1 MGHPTWQ
8 RWGLLA
14 VIALLAIGLIAGT
27 LISSA
32 NWIQKPFPGFFL
44 HENLTVGP
52 YFLPHWTGRIGG
64 LKTLDRVM
72 SVEGRRLHHPLDLYD
87 VTSRQPAGTKFR
99 YQLQRGAETIDV
111 TLPSMIFTFHDW
123 FLTFGIYLFTGIAF
137 LAIGVTP
144 YYSRSSSVASF
155 PLCFMV
161 TAVFVWFATTFDFM
175 TSSVLPKEMRIFGF
189 TLTPSAG
196 IHLGLL
202 LKHGR
207 PIRQYRPMW
216 LILIY
221 GISLLLGCWY
231 SVTFSGPV
239 ENWTIVFRT
248 SYAYSCAGALSFL
261 VLLWSALRGPL
272 SDLERTRL
280 RVVFVGALL
289 GFLLPTLSTVLT
301 SSFHLSIPYNLALI
315 PTVFFPLSV
324 AYALLKYSLF
334 DLGNTLK
341 VGLSRLTL
349 TAFLLMIYA
358 LVVFT
363 LSASVGI
370 PDTGL
375 VIPLLFSVL
384 VVIVFNPLLR
394 WIERIV
400 DRYVYRQ
407 EYDPARL
414 QKEVSLFLRSLAQS
428 QELANGFLKLVTEQ
442 MHIKAAALFY
452 RPLGGRDTIVA
463 SRDGNVSQADH
474 LLETIASFWNEQTE
488 VRYPGLS
495 RDEVQS
501 NPALRQKKKEL
512 VELFDQLKAE
522 LVIPVV
528 FERTVRGV
536 ASFGAKR
543 SGREYSVDD
552 LRLLGTLT
560 DQLALSLENGRLF
573 EESVKAQEKYRALYD
588 EAQLANNRLIES
600 DRIKKQFVANICH
613 ELRTPVS
620 TIIGYGEVLLD
631 PDFAGDNRAILERLV
646 NNGQELSQMMDNLL
660 DFSRMEADKLFTQFE
675 PVNVKEVLGALELMT
690 QRLIRRRPIAF
701 RIKLESPIDTIES
714 DAKKLQQILVQLLT
728 NALKFTQQG
737 EIEVRYRTI
746 SDGTDEFVEISVSD
760 TGIGIDQR
768 DQEVIFEEFR
778 QLDGSS
784 TRHYGGTGLGLS
796 LCKKLAQSLGGK
808 ISVSSELGAGS
819 VFSLLLPVRPPESPL
834 SINSPGL

>member
-1 MGHPTWQ
+1 MGHQTWQ

-14 VIALLAIGLIAGT
+14 VIALLAISLIAGT
-27 LISSA
+27 FISSA
-32 NWIQKPFPGFFL
+32 QWLQKPFPGFFL

-52 YFLPHWTGRIGG
+52 YFLPHWTGMGGG

-72 SVEGRRLHHPLDLYD
+72 SVEGRQLQHPHDLYEL
-87 VTSRQPAGTKFR
+87 TRREPPGSKFR
-99 YQLQRGAETIDV
+99 YQIRRGGEIIGL

-144 YYSRSSSVASF
+144 YYLRSSSVASL

-175 TSSVLPKEMRIFGF
+175 ASSVFPKEMRIFAF

-202 LKHGR
+202 LRHGR
-207 PIRQYRPMW
+207 PIRQYRPLW
-216 LILIY
+216 LLMIY
-221 GISLLLGCWY
+221 GISLMLGCWY
-231 SVTFSGPV
+231 SLTFSGPV
-239 ENWTIVFRT
+239 ENWTAVFRIT
-248 SYAYSCAGALSFL
+248 YAYSCVGAVTFL
-261 VLLWSALRGPL
+261 LLLWSAVRETL

-280 RVVFVGALL
+280 RVVLIGALL
-289 GFLLPTLSTVLT
+289 GFLIPTLSTVLT
-301 SSFHLSIPYNLALI
+301 SSFHLAIPYNLALI

-370 PDTGL
+370 PQTGI
-375 VIPLLFSVL
+375 VVPLLFSVL
-384 VVIVFNPLLR
+384 VVIVFKPLLG

-407 EYDPARL
+407 EYDPATL
-414 QKEVSLFLRSLAQS
+414 QQEVSLFLRSLRPS
-428 QELANGFLKLVTEQ
+428 QELGNGFLNVVSEQ
-442 MHIKAAALFY
+442 MHIDAATLFY
-452 RPLGGRDTIVA
+452 RTLGGRHTVVA
-463 SRDGNVSQADH
+463 GREGNVSQADH
-474 LLETIASFWNEQTE
+474 LLKTIASFWNEQTE
-488 VRYPGLS
+488 ARYPGFS
-495 RDEVQS
+495 REEVQS
-501 NPALRQKKKEL
+501 NPAFNQNKDEL
-512 VELFDQLKAE
+512 LELFDQLKAE

-536 ASFGAKR
+536 AAFGAKR
-543 SGREYSVDD
+543 SGREYSRDD

-573 EESVKAQEKYRALYD
+573 EESVQAQEKYRALYD
-588 EAQLANNRLIES
+588 EAQRANNRLIES

-631 PDFAGDNRAILERLV
+631 PSFTGDNRAILERLV

-660 DFSRMEADKLFTQFE
+660 DFSRMEADKLFTHFE
-675 PVNVKEVLGALELMT
+675 PVNVKEVLAALELMT
-690 QRLIRRRPIAF
+690 QRLIRERPIAF
-701 RIKLESPIDTIES
+701 RTRLESPIDTIES
-714 DAKKLQQILVQLLT
+714 DAKKLQQILLQLLT
-728 NALKFTQQG
+728 NALKFTQRG

-768 DQEVIFEEFR
+768 DQETIFEEFR

-808 ISVSSELGAGS
+808 ISVSSKLGAGS
-819 VFSLLLPVRPPESPL
+819 VFSLLLPVRLPQSAL
-834 SINSPGL
+834 SAAA